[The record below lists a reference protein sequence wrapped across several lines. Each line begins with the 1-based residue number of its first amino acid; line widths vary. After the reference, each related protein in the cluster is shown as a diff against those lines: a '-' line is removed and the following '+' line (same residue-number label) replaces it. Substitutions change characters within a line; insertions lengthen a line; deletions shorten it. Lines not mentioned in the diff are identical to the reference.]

1 MVGLPTCPHISLA
14 NCELNAP
21 VIQFA
26 KLSGFSPIITTASKT
41 NEEYLKSLGAT
52 HIIDRS
58 VPLSELQQAVKGITS
73 KPVTTAYD
81 AISLVD
87 TQNAAYDVLA
97 PGGKLL
103 VVLDEAIEKSKVAAD
118 KTVAHV
124 FGNVQP
130 EDQRELGKSLYA
142 KLTAL
147 LASGDIK
154 VLCTR

>member
-1 MVGLPTCPHISLA
+1 M
-14 NCELNAP
+14 NAP

-103 VVLDEAIEKSKVAAD
+103 VVLDEAIEKSKVTTD

-124 FGNVQP
+124 FGNAQP